1 MYANSDNA
9 VMTEND
15 TALTFSDSFRIMLD
29 DARKWAERSGFIEED
44 VDSIIK
50 SVRKRKRS

>member
-1 MYANSDNA
+1 MYANPENI
-9 VMTEND
+9 VLTEND
-15 TALTFSDSFRIMLD
+15 TTLTYSDSFGIMLD

-50 SVRKRKRS
+50 AVRRSKRA